1 MCGFLIAKGNFD
13 KDLFLVNASLLKS
26 RGPDES
32 RYIFDKYNNLH
43 FSHFRLAI
51 LDLENGRQP
60 MEDHSGEYIILFN
73 GLIYNFKEL
82 RKILIDYGCK
92 FRNKNSD
99 TEVLLESYK
108 LWGENCLTKLN
119 GMFAFVILDKKNNKL
134 FCARDRFG
142 EKPLYYKVH
151 NNEFFIS
158 SNLKTIRNFYRDQ
171 INKLSLA
178 KYFYYGY
185 IPGPNTL
192 YENIFKVEPGS
203 FLEISILENKILKK
217 KYFYKFSLSKKK
229 EIHNNLEKDFFDL
242 LKKTVSNRS
251 ITDSTIGSFLSGGLD
266 SSIISCLASNDQ
278 KISTFSMGFSNKNF
292 DESIF
297 AELMSKNIHSNHH
310 SFTINSENILDDLVI
325 LRKNDELIADSSLIP
340 TSKLCLETSKYVKSV
355 LTGDGIDE
363 IFHGYSVFK
372 AHFVGK
378 VIRNFFPSA
387 TILKINNFLKK
398 NIPYSNKYMSF
409 DFKLKKLLDGIVFKE
424 SEWISEWMSYT
435 ELNNINNLL
444 STNYTR
450 EEILEEN
457 NKIFN
462 VEKLKEFSFSE
473 LITEYFIKM
482 YFSNNIL
489 TKIDRSSMAFGLEAR
504 VIFTDPDLFNFSIN
518 LPENL
523 KSDVFNSKIILKKI
537 FYKKIPKKIINK
549 KKAGFAYPIIDALD
563 NLYLNDYF
571 KNCNFLN
578 SDVID
583 NSVNLHFNKKIDQRM
598 FLWSYVN
605 FKEHI
610 FS

>member
-13 KDLFLVNASLLKS
+13 KNFFSENAQLLKP

-43 FSHFRLAI
+43 FYHFRLAI
-51 LDLENGRQP
+51 LDLENSSQP
-60 MEDHSGEYIILFN
+60 MEDHSGQYMILFN

-82 RKILIDYGCK
+82 KKILLDYGCK

-108 LWGENCLTKLN
+108 LWDENCLSKLN
-119 GMFAFVILDKKNNKL
+119 GMFAFVIFDKKNNKL

-142 EKPLYYKVH
+142 EKPLYYKVDEH
-151 NNEFFIS
+151 GIFIS
-158 SNLKTIRNFYRDQ
+158 SNLKTIRNFNKDK

-185 IPGPNTL
+185 IPSPNTL
-192 YENIFKVEPGS
+192 YEKIYKVDPGS
-203 FLEISILENKILKK
+203 FLEISLIDNMIIKK
-217 KYFYKFSLSKKK
+217 KYFYQFNLSKKK
-229 EIHNNLEKDFFDL
+229 QINNNLEKEFFDL
-242 LKKTVSNRS
+242 LKKTVFNRS
-251 ITDSTIGSFLSGGLD
+251 ISDSTKGFFLSGGLD
-266 SSIISCLASNDQ
+266 SSIISYLASGNER
-278 KISTFSMGFSNKNF
+278 ISTFSMGFENKNF
-292 DESIF
+292 DETIF
-297 AELMSKNIHSNHH
+297 SEMMSKNINSNHH
-310 SFTINSENILDDLVI
+310 SFKVNSENIYNDLEI

-340 TSKLCLETSKYVKSV
+340 TSKLCMETSKFVKSV
-355 LTGDGIDE
+355 LTGDGMDE

-378 VIRNFFPSA
+378 IIRNLLPS
-387 TILKINNFLKK
+387 TSIEKINNFLKK
-398 NIPYSNKYMSF
+398 NISYSNKYMSF

-435 ELNNINNLL
+435 EVNNINNLL

-450 EEILEEN
+450 DDILDEN

-462 VEKLKEFSFSE
+462 KEKLKEFSFSE

-482 YFSNNIL
+482 YFANNIL
-489 TKIDRSSMAFGLEAR
+489 TKIDRSSMAYGLEAR

-523 KSDVFNSKIILKKI
+523 KSDLFSSKIILKKV
-537 FYKKIPKKIINK
+537 FCNKIPKEIIKRK
-549 KKAGFAYPIIDALD
+549 KVGFAYPVIDALES
-563 NLYLNDYF
+563 LNINNYF
-571 KNCNFLN
+571 NDCNFLN
-578 SDVID
+578 SDVVSNSID
-583 NSVNLHFNKKIDQRM
+583 LHFNKKIDQKM

-610 FS
+610 FN